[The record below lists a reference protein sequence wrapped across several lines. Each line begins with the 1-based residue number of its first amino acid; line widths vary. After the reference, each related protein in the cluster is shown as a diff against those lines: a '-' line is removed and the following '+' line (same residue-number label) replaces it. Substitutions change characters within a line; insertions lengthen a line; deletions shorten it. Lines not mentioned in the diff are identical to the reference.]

1 MARKPVVLQ
10 IIPNLGAGGAEQGC
24 VDVAAELV
32 RAGATAIV
40 ISNGGPRV
48 HEITRAGAIH
58 HKWPV
63 HDKNPIQVMLQINRL
78 RHFIRTHNVDIVH
91 ARSRIPGWIAYQA
104 CKGTRARFMTT
115 MHAPYPSKTKL
126 KKWYNSI
133 MARGERVIAI
143 SDYVAH
149 YAQTMFEVP
158 ESRLRVIHRGIDFS
172 KFNPATVTAE
182 RMMQLTR
189 EWRLPDGAPVIF
201 CPARLTR
208 WKGQIEFLRAFKSI
222 NRPDVIA
229 VIAGDDQGR
238 AEYRAELEALT
249 KELDLE
255 GQVRIVSACKDMPA
269 AYRVSTMVVTPS
281 IEPEGF
287 GRVPVEA
294 QAMGRPVVAT
304 NHGGAKETVLDGQ
317 TGWLVAPGDVEAM
330 AEGLV
335 KALAASETH
344 NEMLAMEARAWVE
357 SKFTLEKMCA
367 DTLAV
372 YIELLQGGYHAT

>member
-10 IIPNLGAGGAEQGC
+10 IIPSLGAGGAEQGC

-48 HEITRAGAIH
+48 HDITRAGAVH
-58 HKWPV
+58 HQWPV
-63 HDKNPIQVMLQINRL
+63 HKKNPMTMWSQIGRL
-78 RHFIRTHNVDIVH
+78 RRFIRANNVDIVH
-91 ARSRIPGWIAYQA
+91 ARSRVPAWIAYQA

-115 MHAPYPSKTKL
+115 MHAPYPAKTKL

-149 YAQTMFEVP
+149 YAQSQYEVP

-172 KFNPATVTAE
+172 KFNPASVTAE
-182 RMMQLTR
+182 RMMQLSR
-189 EWRLPDGAPVIF
+189 EWRLPDGAPVLF

-208 WKGQIEFLRAFKSI
+208 WKGQIEFLKALKALGRT
-222 NRPDVIA
+222 DVIA

-249 KELDLE
+249 KTLELE
-255 GQVRIVSACKDMPA
+255 GQVRIVNSCKDMPA
-269 AYRVSTMVVTPS
+269 GYRLATVVVTPS

-304 NHGGAKETVLDGQ
+304 NHGGAKETVLHGQ
-317 TGWLVAPGDVEAM
+317 TGWLVPPGDVDAM
-330 AEGLV
+330 AA
-335 KALAASETH
+335 ALAEALRASEAH
-344 NEMLAMEARAWVE
+344 NELLAMEARAWVE

-372 YIELLQGGYHAT
+372 YIELLQNG